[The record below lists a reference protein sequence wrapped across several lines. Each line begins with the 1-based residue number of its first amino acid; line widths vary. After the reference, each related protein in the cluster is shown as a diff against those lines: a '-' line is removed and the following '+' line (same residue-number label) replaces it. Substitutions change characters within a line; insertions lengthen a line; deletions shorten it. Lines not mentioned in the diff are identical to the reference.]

1 MCIRDSK
8 WYAQMTGNKTPLTL
22 ENIGNPSAYGRL
34 YGLTS
39 VDDDAQMV
47 YSLFGGQ
54 AGKQTV
60 SIENLT
66 STKTF
71 EGADMAHVKIYS
83 TKYTGHHGF
92 ADEIPVE
99 MCRRDRRNAVKGIFA
114 DTGSRIFPVIRTAGN
129 GTYTGYHN
137 EQQGGFY
144 WCKTAVDKVP

>member
-1 MCIRDSK
+1 
-8 WYAQMTGNKTPLTL
+8 MTGNKTPLTL

-71 EGADMAHVKIYS
+71 EGAVWHMLIS
-83 TKYTGHHGF
+83 T
-92 ADEIPVE
+92 AQNIPEI
-99 MCRRDRRNAVKGIFA
+99 MDLQMKFR
-114 DTGSRIFPVIRTAGN
+114 
-129 GTYTGYHN
+129 
-137 EQQGGFY
+137 
-144 WCKTAVDKVP
+144 